1 MAMKKWLKIAFW
13 VLFIVSVS
21 ITLGLTKSTQANTIA
36 NTPQILIH
44 VDGEYTFLTED
55 DLLLRLK
62 SDGLI
67 YDNQIM
73 QHLDV
78 NKLEQFIANMPEVKS
93 VDVFTDIGNNWN
105 IELTLRKP
113 IARIFNKKGES
124 FYLDA
129 EGKSLPTSPVHTAR
143 LLVFS
148 GEIADDL
155 STDPVDQIINNDSL
169 KSILSLDDVYRIS
182 NYVCNDPFLH
192 ALIGQVYVQKGGQ
205 ILLIP
210 LVGEQVIEFG
220 KAETEKM
227 VADKFSK
234 LKVFYREAIPY
245 EGWER
250 YKSISLKYDNQIVCT
265 KRDELET
272 KEK

>member
-1 MAMKKWLKIAFW
+1 MKKWLKIAFW
-13 VLFIVSVS
+13 VLLLASVS
-21 ITLGLTKSTQANTIA
+21 IALGVTKSTQANTIA
-36 NTPQILIH
+36 NAPQILIH

-55 DLLLRLK
+55 DLLLRLQR
-62 SDGLI
+62 DGLI
-67 YDNQIM
+67 YENQVM

-78 NKLEQFIANMPEVKS
+78 NKVEQYIANMPEVKS
-93 VDVFTDIGNNWN
+93 VDVFTSIGNNWS

-124 FYLDA
+124 FYVDE
-129 EGKSLPTSPVHTAR
+129 EGKSLPVSPTHAAR

-148 GEIADDL
+148 GEINDDL
-155 STDPVDQIINNDSL
+155 ATASVDQIINNDSL

-182 NYVCNDPFLH
+182 NYVCNDPFLQ
-192 ALIGQVYVQKGGQ
+192 ALIGQVYVQKDGQ

-220 KAETEKM
+220 KADTKQM
-227 VADKFSK
+227 VEDKFSK
-234 LKVFYREAIPY
+234 LKVFYKEAIPY
-245 EGWER
+245 EGWEK
-250 YKSISLKYDNQIVCT
+250 YKSISLKYDNQIVCA